1 MKKKNKN
8 NYQFTSFGN
17 HDECYTPP
25 YVVEAIVPYLPSG
38 KTIWCPFDKEY
49 SPFVQVL
56 RENRFDVIYSHLDEG
71 KDFYMYEPEHWD
83 LIVSNPPFTGKK
95 DIFKRAL
102 SFGKPFALL
111 MTVTWL
117 NDAAPV
123 DVFNRRDLQLYM
135 FRDRVRYINPDGTEM
150 GNVVNFK
157 STFFCKG
164 LLPKQIIMEKSDKA
178 YENLPD
184 YDITYTPYGMTNIKL
199 LCDPWRI

>member
-157 STFFCKG
+157 SAFFCKG

-184 YDITYTPYGMTNIKL
+184 FDITYTPYGMTNIKL
-199 LCDPWRI
+199 LCDPWRF

>member
-123 DVFNRRDLQLYM
+123 EVFNRRDLQLYM

-157 STFFCKG
+157 SAFFCKG